1 MRKQFL
7 ALLTGALVVVLTV
20 GVGASTAGGGGA
32 PRAGETAP
40 HGVDNLRNP
49 LAEKQQALRQT
60 ALEMQARGQ
69 IPQGAK
75 VGQVAKGQYVQ
86 LTREGEDSIFT
97 ILGEFGDQIYP
108 ALGGDQGPVHNTI
121 PEPDRSTDNTTI
133 WAPDFSQG
141 YYENLLFSEKPG
153 DSSMRNFYIENSSN
167 RYAVNGDVAD
177 WVTVPYNEARYGTDD
192 CNEDGDLNDSVD
204 DIVCSQVWIFVQDE
218 VNAWYDA
225 QIAAGKTPDQIDA
238 YLKKFDTWD
247 RYDSNGDGTF
257 TGQQDHYIDHFQA
270 IHAGV
275 GEETGGGAEGSDAI
289 WSHRWYAYFGDIG
302 KTGPAGA
309 LLGGV
314 RIGQSH
320 YWIGDYTIEPEN
332 GGVGVFSHEFGHD
345 LGLPDEYDTSGN
357 TGGAENSTGFW
368 TTWSSG
374 SYGNN
379 GDPAEGIG
387 DRPFQM
393 SAWDKL
399 QLGWLNYEIVRPG
412 DNKKEIKLGPAET
425 NTKQA
430 QAAIVL
436 LPNKSV
442 TRSVG
447 APYAGSKFYYSGAAN
462 NLTTE
467 MNRTITLPA
476 APVTLSTKVR
486 VNIEVGYDYAYL
498 EVDGK
503 KIATNLSHS
512 TVVPEGID
520 GNSGPGWVDLTAD
533 LSAYAGQSVTIGFGY
548 VTDGGVQGA
557 TGARPGGFSID
568 DIAINNG
575 TPDGAETDTGW
586 QYTTNGSVG
595 YHVTSGSETFQ
606 YLNAYV
612 AENRQYLGFDA
623 GLQTGPYN
631 FGGTVGPNWAERF
644 PYQDGMLVWYWDTS
658 WGDNNVGDHPGSG
671 LILPIDA
678 HPAMLHWAN
687 GSVMRP
693 RLQSFDSTFS
703 LAPTDAITLH
713 VGGVAANVP
722 SQPGVSVFDDMSSY
736 YVSSDPGDAP
746 NNGRYQSEW
755 SSVNHPHTG
764 TSIRIKSLTP
774 GGFMQI
780 EVTPPK

>member
-7 ALLTGALVVVLTV
+7 ALLLGALVVVLCV
-20 GVGASTAGGGGA
+20 GVGASTAGSGPA
-32 PRAGETAP
+32 PKAGEPTPRGADSLP
-40 HGVDNLRNP
+40 NP
-49 LAEKQQALRQT
+49 LAEKQAALRAT
-60 ALEMQARGQ
+60 ALAMQAKGQ

-86 LTREGEDSIFT
+86 LAREGEDSIFT
-97 ILGEFGDQIYP
+97 IIGQFGNQINATY
-108 ALGGDQGPVHNTI
+108 GGTAGPQKNQI
-121 PEPDRSTDNTTI
+121 PQPDRTTDNTTI
-133 WAPDFSQG
+133 WAPDFSKS
-141 YYENLLFSEKPG
+141 YYEYLLFSEKPG
-153 DSSMRNFYIENSSN
+153 DSSMRNFYIENSSG
-167 RYAVNGDVAD
+167 RYAVNGDVTD
-177 WVTVPYNEARYGTDD
+177 WVQVPFNEANYGSNY
-192 CNEDGDLNDSVD
+192 CG
-204 DIVCSQVWIFVQDE
+204 DIVCARTWLFVRDAA
-218 VNAWYDA
+218 NAWYNA
-225 QIAAGKTPDQIDA
+225 QIAAGKTPAQVND
-238 YLKKFDTWD
+238 YLKKFDSWD
-247 RYDSNGDGTF
+247 RYDSNADGVF
-257 TGQQDHYIDHFQA
+257 TGQQDHYIDHFQT

-275 GEETGGGAEGSDAI
+275 GEETGGGAQGTDAI
-289 WSHRWYAYFGDIG
+289 WSHRWYAFYNNIG
-302 KTGPAGA
+302 LDGPPDAK
-309 LLGGV
+309 LGGI
-314 RIGQSH
+314 RIGNSD

-393 SAWDKL
+393 SSWDKF
-399 QLGWLNYEIVRPG
+399 QLGWLNYEAVFPG
-412 DNKKEIKLGPAET
+412 DKKKEIKLGPAEA

-430 QAAIVL
+430 QAAIVV
-436 LPNKSV
+436 LPDKSV
-442 TRSVG
+442 TRNVG
-447 APYAGSKFYYSGAAN
+447 TPFAGSKFYYSGAAN

-467 MNRTITLPA
+467 MARSVTLPA
-476 APVTLSTKVR
+476 GAVSLTAQVR
-486 VNIEVGYDYAYL
+486 YNIEVGYDYAYL
-498 EVDGK
+498 EVNG
-503 KIATNLSHS
+503 TRVPTSLSNS
-512 TVVPEGID
+512 SVVPEGID
-520 GNSGPGWVDLTAD
+520 GVSSGWATLTAN
-533 LSAYAGQSVTIGFGY
+533 LSSFAGQTVTIGFGY
-548 VTDGGVQGA
+548 FTDGGVQGA
-557 TGARPGGFSID
+557 SAASPAGISID
-568 DIAINNG
+568 EIAITG
-575 TPDGAETDTGW
+575 QTTDGAETTVPW
-586 QYTTNGSVG
+586 NYTTNGSTG
-595 YHVTSGSETFQ
+595 FHVTAGSETFQ
-606 YLNAYV
+606 YFNAYV

-644 PYQDGMLVWYWDTS
+644 PYQDGMLVWYWDQS
-658 WGDNNVGDHPGSG
+658 FGDNNVGDHPGGG

-687 GSVMRP
+687 GAVMRP

-703 LAPTDAITLH
+703 LEPTDAITLH
-713 VGGVAANVP
+713 LGGVAANVP
-722 SQPGVSVFDDMSSY
+722 SQPGVSVFDDMGSY
-736 YVSSDPGDAP
+736 YVSSDPGDAS